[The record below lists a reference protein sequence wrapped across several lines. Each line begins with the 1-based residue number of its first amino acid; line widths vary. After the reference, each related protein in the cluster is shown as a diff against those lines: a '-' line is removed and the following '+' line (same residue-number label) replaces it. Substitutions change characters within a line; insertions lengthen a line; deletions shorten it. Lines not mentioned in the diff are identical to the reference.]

1 MKNIYR
7 TIVIAA
13 IIIGGYSVYRLY
25 IQKTPCS
32 APIEYK
38 IGTLDPRFGV
48 SQAQFEKDINQANNI
63 WGNSIGKQLFKYNP
77 NGVLT
82 VNLIYDNRQATTQEE
97 NKLNSNILQTSQV
110 ADSVKRE
117 YTSLENS
124 YQTAYKDYETEVAQ
138 FNQAQA
144 SYNSEVEYWNSQG
157 GAPSDEYSKLQDEKN
172 ALLTQQNS
180 LEAKRQKVNNL
191 AGQINALIDKYNLLI
206 GHINLNVDTINNDGL
221 TGTQFEE
228 GVYISDASGQRINIY
243 QFNNQTYFIRVLAHE
258 LGHALGLGHD
268 TNINSIMNP
277 INQSQSLVLSSQDL
291 QELKTE
297 CGLKY

>member
-1 MKNIYR
+1 MKNISR
-7 TIVIAA
+7 TVVITAIVLT
-13 IIIGGYSVYRLY
+13 GFGVYHFYL
-25 IQKTPCS
+25 QQTPCT

-38 IGTLDPRFGV
+38 IGTLDSRFGV
-48 SQAQFEKDINQANNI
+48 SRAQFEKDINQAQNI
-63 WGNSIGKQLFKYNP
+63 WSNSIGKQLFKYSP
-77 NGVLT
+77 NGALT
-82 VNLIYDNRQATTQEE
+82 INLIYDTRQATTQQE

-124 YQTAYKDYETEVAQ
+124 YQTAYKDYETEIAQ

-157 GAPSDEYSKLQDEKN
+157 GASRDEYNKLQDEKS
-172 ALLTQQNS
+172 ALVTQQNS
-180 LEAKRQKVNNL
+180 LEAKRQEVNNL

-297 CGLKY
+297 CGLK